1 MWYSVQIFLFDFITV
16 KHDNFNLFNIDRRY
30 TSTQNI
36 CYSEKKKI
44 MFIPYIV
51 SVENIFSLKTSIAVL
66 TGTHNLRCMVIGS
79 HGDVM

>member
-1 MWYSVQIFLFDFITV
+1 MTILNSYSYAQ
-16 KHDNFNLFNIDRRY
+16 NIDRRY
-30 TSTQNI
+30 MSTQNI
-36 CYSEKKKI
+36 CYSEKK

-51 SVENIFSLKTSIAVL
+51 SVVNIFSLKTSIAVL

>member
-1 MWYSVQIFLFDFITV
+1 MTILNSYSYAQ
-16 KHDNFNLFNIDRRY
+16 NIDRRY
-30 TSTQNI
+30 MSTQNI
-36 CYSEKKKI
+36 CYSEKKN
-44 MFIPYIV
+44 V

>member
-1 MWYSVQIFLFDFITV
+1 MTILNSYSYAQ
-16 KHDNFNLFNIDRRY
+16 NIDRRY
-30 TSTQNI
+30 MSTQNI

-66 TGTHNLRCMVIGS
+66 TVILS
-79 HGDVM
+79 NKCRDD